1 MPEGAKVWPLIGQE
15 RPVAWLEQSLKQGRV
30 SHAYLFLGPPHVGK
44 TSLAVCLAQ
53 ALNCQNPVSPCGQCT
68 SCRRIADGKHADVQ
82 IIKLLKDPKDGKDAQ
97 EISIEQI
104 KDLQRDASLPPY
116 EGSHKVFIITEAER
130 LSPEASNRLLKTL
143 EEPPPH
149 VAIILLASAEERLLT
164 TVVSR
169 CHRLD
174 LRPVPARQL
183 EKALIEREGMG
194 AELAKRLAHLATGCP
209 GLVLSPETRKNLLEE
224 RPRRLADF
232 LKLDGAGNVER
243 FNFAAKL
250 AERFSKQR
258 ASVEDELRLWLGWW
272 RDLLLTKAGLKDSVV
287 NIDLGTELEGRVQAL
302 SLSQISGFLS
312 NLGQAVRQL
321 EQNANPRLVLEVLML
336 NLPRLSLAQ
345 ERR

>member
-1 MPEGAKVWPLIGQE
+1 VWPLIGQE
-15 RPVAWLEQSLKQGRV
+15 RAVTWLEQSLKQGRV
-30 SHAYLFLGPPHVGK
+30 SHAYLFLGPQHVGK

-53 ALNCQNPVSPCGQCT
+53 ALNCKSPDSPCGQCT
-68 SCRRIADGKHADVQ
+68 SCRRIAAGKHSDIQ
-82 IIKLLKDPKDGKDAQ
+82 IIKLLKDTKDGKDAQ

-104 KDLQRDASLPPY
+104 KDLQQHASLPPY
-116 EGSHKVFIITEAER
+116 EGSYKVFIITEAER

-143 EEPPPH
+143 EEPPAH
-149 VAIILLASAEERLLT
+149 VVIIILASAEQGLLP
-164 TVVSR
+164 TVISR
-169 CHRLD
+169 CHRLE
-174 LRPVPARQL
+174 LRPVPASQL
-183 EKALIEREGMG
+183 EKALIERECME
-194 AELAKRLAHLATGCP
+194 AELAKRLAHLSAGCP
-209 GLVLSPETRKNLLEE
+209 GLVLSKETRKNLLEE
-224 RPRRLADF
+224 RPQKLAE
-232 LKLDGAGNVER
+232 LISLDGASNMER
-243 FNFAAKL
+243 FKFAQRL
-250 AERFSKQR
+250 SEQFSKQR

-287 NIDLGTELEGRVQAL
+287 NIDLGNEMEGRVQAL

>member
-1 MPEGAKVWPLIGQE
+1 MWPLIGQE
-15 RPVAWLEQSLKQGRV
+15 RAVAWLETSLKQGRV

-53 ALNCQNPVSPCGQCT
+53 ALNCQSPGSPCGQCP
-68 SCRRIADGKHADVQ
+68 SCRRIAAGKHADVQ
-82 IIKLLKDPKDGKDAQ
+82 IIKLLKDPETDKDAK
-97 EISIEQI
+97 EISIQQI
-104 KDLQRDASLPPY
+104 KDLQQHASLPPY
-116 EGSHKVFIITEAER
+116 EGSYKVFIITEAER
-130 LSPEASNRLLKTL
+130 LSPEASNCLLKTL
-143 EEPPPH
+143 EEPPAH
-149 VAIILLASAEERLLT
+149 VVIILLAGAEERLLP
-164 TVVSR
+164 TVISR
-169 CHRLD
+169 CHRLE

-183 EKALIEREGMG
+183 EKAWIEREGME

-209 GLVLSPETRKNLLEE
+209 GLVLSPETRKILLDE
-224 RPRRLADF
+224 RPQ
-232 LKLDGAGNVER
+232 
-243 FNFAAKL
+243 KL
-250 AERFSKQR
+250 AELISLDVASNMERFKFAKDLAEQFSKQR
-258 ASVEDELRLWLGWW
+258 ASVEDELRLWLSWW

>member
-1 MPEGAKVWPLIGQE
+1 MLSRSIETGQ
-15 RPVAWLEQSLKQGRV
+15 L
-30 SHAYLFLGPPHVGK
+30 SHAYLLTGPPHVGK
-44 TSLAVCLAQ
+44 LTLAINLAQ
-53 ALNCQNPVSPCGQCT
+53 AMNCTAAMVPCGEC
-68 SCRRIADGKHADVQ
+68 SACRRIAAGKHSDVQ
-82 IIKLLKDPKDGKDAQ
+82 IIKLLKDPKDNKDAQ

-104 KDLQRDASLPPY
+104 KDLQQHASLPPY

-149 VAIILLASAEERLLT
+149 VVIILLASAEERLLT

-169 CHRLD
+169 CHKLD
-174 LRPVPARQL
+174 LRPVPAKQL
-183 EKALIEREGMG
+183 EKALIEREGME

-209 GLVLSPETRKNLLEE
+209 GLALSPETRKNLLDE

-232 LKLDGAGNVER
+232 LNLDGAGNVER
-243 FNFAAKL
+243 FTFAAKL